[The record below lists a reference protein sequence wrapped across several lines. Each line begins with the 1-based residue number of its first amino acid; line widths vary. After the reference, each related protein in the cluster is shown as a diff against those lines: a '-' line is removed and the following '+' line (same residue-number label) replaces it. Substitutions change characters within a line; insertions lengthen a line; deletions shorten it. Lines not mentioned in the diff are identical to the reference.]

1 MSQKDV
7 EVVQSCFEAFNRG
20 DIGLALGA
28 LDPAIEFVG
37 EARGTAEG
45 QGARARYHGHAGVR
59 ELHALLLEAF
69 DEICLDPD
77 EFRVTSDG
85 VVLVLGR
92 ICVRGR
98 GSGAVVESQ
107 RAWVFKLRDGKIAHW
122 QTYDDQDDALET
134 VGLGE

>member
-1 MSQKDV
+1 MSHNEV
-7 EVVQSCFEAFNRG
+7 EIVQSCFEAFNRG
-20 DIGLALGA
+20 DIDLALDGV
-28 LDPAIEFVG
+28 DPAIEFVG
-37 EARGTAEG
+37 EARGTAED

-59 ELHALLLEAF
+59 ELHALLREAF
-69 DEICLDPD
+69 DEIRLDPD

-107 RAWVFKLRDGKIAHW
+107 RAWVFRLRDGKIAHW
-122 QTYDDQDDALET
+122 QTYDEQDEALEA